1 MHTDI
6 YIVYIIKFIVPII
19 ILKNLLSVR
28 YITNKKNVFILPSL
42 LLGFL
47 FIYVDP
53 VFWFILFLFS
63 LKDFKKNFGK
73 AGLLARI
80 SSIFVWE
87 SLYFF
92 FTFEW

>member
-1 MHTDI
+1 M
-6 YIVYIIKFIVPII
+6 VYIIKFIVPII

-53 VFWFILFLFS
+53 VF
-63 LKDFKKNFGK
+63 
-73 AGLLARI
+73 
-80 SSIFVWE
+80 
-87 SLYFF
+87 
-92 FTFEW
+92 